1 MKAQKGAAT
10 ILWVSCLVCIPSVSA
25 GREKLSL
32 QIDSF
37 LGCRAEIGY
46 VVFYRVANR
55 SKQKIEVPAD
65 LLPWAPGAFA
75 MNYEFISEGGSPIEP
90 AGVVTDS
97 PGRVTILPNQ
107 EIIGDIRLSLI
118 FSGKEI
124 DAALSAG
131 DALLR
136 WQYSASIHKNRLT
149 TASGEARLLG
159 RSFHEKCKNGL

>member
-1 MKAQKGAAT
+1 MKAKKGAAT

-97 PGRVTILPNQ
+97 PGRVTILPNH
-107 EIIGDIRLSLI
+107 EMIGDVRLSLL
-118 FSGKEI
+118 FSSKEI
-124 DAALSAG
+124 DAALTAR
-131 DALLR
+131 DALIR
-136 WQYSASIHKNRLT
+136 WKYSAAIQKNQLT
-149 TASGEARLLG
+149 TAGGEMKLLG
-159 RSFHEKCKNGL
+159 RSFYEKCKNGF